1 MELMVLNGRH
11 CWFMDHSHSC
21 KLFFFFLIKALASC
35 YSKGKILVYILIL
48 TSLLSHNWIFLLDP
62 KLTEFMAIA
71 TLNAK

>member
-1 MELMVLNGRH
+1 
-11 CWFMDHSHSC
+11 MDGIVGLWTIRIAVSF
-21 KLFFFFLIKALASC
+21 FFFFLIKALASC

>member
-1 MELMVLNGRH
+1 
-11 CWFMDHSHSC
+11 MDGIVGLWTIRIAVS
-21 KLFFFFLIKALASC
+21 FFFFLIKALASC